1 MLTKKLGRVIRARRK
16 ELRLSQNDL
25 KDYSGV
31 HNVTISLIEN
41 GKYNP
46 SVTELEKIL
55 DPLGLEIILKVKE
68 KIKKL
73 DVL

>member
-1 MLTKKLGRVIRARRK
+1 MSIKKLGRAIRARRK

-46 SVTELEKIL
+46 SISELEKIIA
-55 DPLGLEIILKVKE
+55 PLGLELTLM
-68 KIKKL
+68 IKNKR
-73 DVL
+73 

>member
-1 MLTKKLGRVIRARRK
+1 MLTKKLGRAIRARRK

-46 SVTELEKIL
+46 SINELEKIIA
-55 DPLGLEIILKVKE
+55 PLGLEIVL
-68 KIKKL
+68 KIKNKR
-73 DVL
+73 

>member
-1 MLTKKLGRVIRARRK
+1 MLTKKLGRAIRARRK

-46 SVTELEKIL
+46 SISELEKIIT
-55 DPLGLEIILKVKE
+55 PLGLEIVLM
-68 KIKKL
+68 IKNKR
-73 DVL
+73 

>member
-46 SVTELEKIL
+46 SINELEKIIV
-55 DPLGLEIILKVKE
+55 PLGLELTLIIKNKR
-68 KIKKL
+68 
-73 DVL
+73 

>member
-1 MLTKKLGRVIRARRK
+1 MMSIKKLGRAIRARRK

-46 SVTELEKIL
+46 SISELEKIIA
-55 DPLGLEIILKVKE
+55 PLGLELTLM
-68 KIKKL
+68 IKNKR
-73 DVL
+73 

>member
-1 MLTKKLGRVIRARRK
+1 MLTRKLGRVIRARRK

-46 SVTELEKIL
+46 SINELEKIIT
-55 DPLGLEIILKVKE
+55 PLGLELTLM
-68 KIKKL
+68 IKNKR
-73 DVL
+73 

>member
-1 MLTKKLGRVIRARRK
+1 MLTKKLGRAIRARRK

-46 SVTELEKIL
+46 SINELEKIIA
-55 DPLGLEIILKVKE
+55 PLGLELTLM
-68 KIKKL
+68 IKNKR
-73 DVL
+73 

>member
-1 MLTKKLGRVIRARRK
+1 MLTKKLGRAIRARRK

-31 HNVTISLIEN
+31 HNVTISLVEN

-46 SVTELEKIL
+46 SINELEKIIA
-55 DPLGLEIILKVKE
+55 PLGLEIVLM
-68 KIKKL
+68 IKNKR
-73 DVL
+73 

>member
-1 MLTKKLGRVIRARRK
+1 MLTRKLGRAIRARRK

-46 SVTELEKIL
+46 SINELEKIIT
-55 DPLGLEIILKVKE
+55 PLGLELTLM
-68 KIKKL
+68 IKNKR
-73 DVL
+73 

>member
-1 MLTKKLGRVIRARRK
+1 MSIKKLGRAIRARRK

-46 SVTELEKIL
+46 SISELEKIIT
-55 DPLGLEIILKVKE
+55 PLGLELTLM
-68 KIKKL
+68 IKNKR
-73 DVL
+73 

>member
-1 MLTKKLGRVIRARRK
+1 MLIKKLGRVIRARRK

-46 SVTELEKIL
+46 SISELEKIIT
-55 DPLGLEIILKVKE
+55 PLGLELTLM
-68 KIKKL
+68 IKNKR
-73 DVL
+73 

>member
-1 MLTKKLGRVIRARRK
+1 MLTKKLGRAIRARRK

-46 SVTELEKIL
+46 SINELEKIIA
-55 DPLGLEIILKVKE
+55 PLGLEIVLM
-68 KIKKL
+68 IKNKR
-73 DVL
+73 

>member
-1 MLTKKLGRVIRARRK
+1 MTIKKLGRAIRARRK

-46 SVTELEKIL
+46 SINELEKIIT
-55 DPLGLEIILKVKE
+55 PLGLELTLM
-68 KIKKL
+68 IKNKR
-73 DVL
+73 

>member
-1 MLTKKLGRVIRARRK
+1 MLTKKLGRAIRARRK

-46 SVTELEKIL
+46 SINELEKIIT
-55 DPLGLEIILKVKE
+55 PLGLELTLM
-68 KIKKL
+68 IKNKR
-73 DVL
+73 

>member
-1 MLTKKLGRVIRARRK
+1 MLTRKLGRVIRARRK

-46 SVTELEKIL
+46 SISELEKIIT
-55 DPLGLEIILKVKE
+55 PLGLELTLM
-68 KIKKL
+68 IKNKR
-73 DVL
+73 

>member
-1 MLTKKLGRVIRARRK
+1 MLTKKLGRAIRARRK

-31 HNVTISLIEN
+31 HNVTISLVEN

-46 SVTELEKIL
+46 SISELEKIIS
-55 DPLGLEIILKVKE
+55 PLGLEIVLM
-68 KIKKL
+68 IKNKR
-73 DVL
+73 

>member
-1 MLTKKLGRVIRARRK
+1 MLIKKLGRAIRARRK

-46 SVTELEKIL
+46 SINELEKIIA
-55 DPLGLEIILKVKE
+55 PLGLELTLM
-68 KIKKL
+68 IKNKR
-73 DVL
+73 